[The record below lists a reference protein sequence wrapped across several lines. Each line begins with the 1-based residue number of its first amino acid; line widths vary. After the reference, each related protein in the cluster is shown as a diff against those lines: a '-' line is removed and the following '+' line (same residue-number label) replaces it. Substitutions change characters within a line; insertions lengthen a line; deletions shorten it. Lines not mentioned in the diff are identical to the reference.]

1 MIQSRGRV
9 QISPVVPLMPFVV
22 KETHFLI
29 WDPILHLLVIPL
41 SFHREQ
47 FRSLLF
53 YLFWMGGVNY
63 GLYIFSGA
71 EALYV
76 VEYLSFCI
84 CLFSRDCVEA
94 LLTVECKT
102 VYREGFVLL

>member
-53 YLFWMGGVNY
+53 YLFWMGG
-63 GLYIFSGA
+63 GQLWSLYFFRRRGPLRCRIS
-71 EALYV
+71 LILH
-76 VEYLSFCI
+76 LSVF
-84 CLFSRDCVEA
+84 L
-94 LLTVECKT
+94 
-102 VYREGFVLL
+102 